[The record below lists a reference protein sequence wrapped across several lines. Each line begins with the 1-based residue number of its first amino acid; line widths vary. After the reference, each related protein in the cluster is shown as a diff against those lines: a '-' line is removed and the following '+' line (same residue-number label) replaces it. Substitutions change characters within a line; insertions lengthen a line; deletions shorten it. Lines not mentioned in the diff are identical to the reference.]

1 MYRWIGRL
9 TRGSRLAHVTR
20 VAMAVP
26 QPVMFTLV
34 TAAGLTA
41 FTLARRTRRRIL
53 RNMRAL
59 LPEMSPARRVTLC
72 ARYFVQECLTIYEQA
87 VEYHRGLLGGGAGG
101 ERGRVTFDVDGLDHL
116 DAALAQ
122 GRGAIVLTPHVG
134 NYFYFFWWLS
144 QRHECLT
151 VATMGSPEIRPLY
164 LGFEALGLDG
174 FDYDADPPLAIVR
187 GLRALLARGGVAFLM
202 GDFARPG
209 FPQATL
215 LGRPSEFAAGPV
227 VLALESG
234 APVVPLTG
242 KRVSWRRHRMTFGA
256 PLDLAARFT
265 SRERQAALDET
276 VRAMEQAI
284 REAPDQWLYW
294 FNIDERWRR
303 CTEPAAAPERGSRS
317 SVHTRTPHTSIS
329 RSTRRPAERV

>member
-9 TRGSRLAHVTR
+9 TRGARLARVTR
-20 VAMAVP
+20 VAMALP

-41 FTLARRTRRRIL
+41 FALAGRTRRRIL

-59 LPEMSPARRVTLC
+59 LPEVSSPRRVWLC

-87 VEYHRGLLGGGAGG
+87 VEYHRGLLGRGTGGAHA
-101 ERGRVTFDVDGLDHL
+101 RVTFDIDGLDHL
-116 DAALAQ
+116 DAALAR

-174 FDYDADPPLAIVR
+174 FDYDADPPLVIVR
-187 GLRALLARGGVAFLM
+187 QLRALLARGGVAFLM

-209 FPQATL
+209 FPRSTL

-227 VLALESG
+227 ALALETG
-234 APVVPLTG
+234 APVVPLMG
-242 KRVSWRRHRMTFGA
+242 KRVRWRRHRMTFGA
-256 PLDLAARFT
+256 PLDLAARYAP
-265 SRERQAALDET
+265 RQRHEALDET
-276 VRAMEQAI
+276 VRAMERAI

-303 CTEPAAAPERGSRS
+303 CTEPAAAPDRGSRS
-317 SVHTRTPHTSIS
+317 SVHTRTPQTSIS
-329 RSTRRPAERV
+329 RSTRSPTDRV